1 MFLLGLLILSACTN
15 DEYLAQ
21 RTEVEEGIPTV
32 VKLSVTIPMSGK
44 IETKAFSDS
53 GVADLYVFS
62 FKKDNDEFI
71 TAQKYTELSGSTI
84 SFSTLSGEQRIFAIG
99 NVDYDMFPGLSE
111 RLESWLGN
119 NHPSK
124 SDLTSLLAE
133 VGGDKAVQF
142 ANTTSLVSGLWN
154 NEDDTKDYCTVKV
167 DGTLV
172 EKGKIYLK
180 RVAAKVTFKIE
191 VADGREFK
199 LKISDMDQPLGYAI
213 GNSLEVMEAIEL
225 LKGNGPKD
233 LLELTLTIGSNML
246 LCAKKAETE
255 EQARKRL
262 EENIAN
268 GKEGCNSADDRE
280 KLSKGSLRN
289 SPPEG
294 RVFTYVDKP
303 ATYVL
308 LKGSYYAKDTDG
320 KETSAEVVYCIHLG
334 LGAGSSDKVDH
345 KDFSTKR
352 NMNYT
357 YNIQIEGVESIK
369 TEVTATD
376 NNVWRQ
382 EGDVTVSGEGKS
394 IQLDAHFEARK
405 ITFHKSDFKTTDLRV
420 YVKDPLTN
428 FQLTEF
434 SELKEESKNWVSF
447 KSLKDVPVEETY
459 KYPDEKHVSE
469 LLSVEEL
476 LTELNKWAKGEN
488 SLLAPTNEGAIE
500 FVCFVNEYYYQSIMW
515 PEFVNTL
522 DREFFIMDKTQKQTS
537 GGNSTLTSD
546 ASFVI
551 KQHSIQTIY
560 DLNKGEDYNAWGIE
574 TINETG
580 LLNTT
585 TNPSKIKDIAYGR
598 LNLPDFSG
606 KGWSTFLDYSKE
618 SNSNQM
624 KDDYKNAYYACLQR
638 NRDENGDGVIDS
650 KEKKWYLASSG
661 QYISLWLGRSSLS
674 AESSL
679 FNIDDWVKEGF
690 AKNIP
695 AKYHYIPSNNDG
707 KVVFWAE
714 EGITIGNDDSHTTGK
729 IRNYRC
735 IRDLNM
741 KGMDEN
747 NLDRKKAPE
756 TLFKIS
762 SVDPKALTVT
772 FDYLNA
778 NSLKPAPSMNELDP
792 HNERDN
798 DINRVYKSFCIV
810 RGSVSSNQVGGT
822 WKAKTNL
829 TNPCNRIMNEH
840 GWRMPNQAELSV
852 IYLVGTD
859 ASAYG
864 SYKKNEFNGL
874 KGQTVFAR
882 TSYSG
887 IAKNGKSGQH
897 AYRLLANEHISLVE
911 KTGYTGFIRC
921 VKDNYK

>member
-1 MFLLGLLILSACTN
+1 
-15 DEYLAQ
+15 
-21 RTEVEEGIPTV
+21 
-32 VKLSVTIPMSGK
+32 MSGK

-199 LKISDMDQPLGYAI
+199 LKSYQVC
-213 GNSLEVMEAIEL
+213 EV
-225 LKGNGPKD
+225 PKKVNVWEGSTSEEIVSYSTQ
-233 LLELTLTIGSNML
+233 ELTISRDEGFFTFYMP
-246 LCAKKAETE
+246 
-255 EQARKRL
+255 
-262 EENIAN
+262 ENIAN

>member
-1 MFLLGLLILSACTN
+1 MKQYIMFLLGLLILSACTN

-199 LKISDMDQPLGYAI
+199 LKSYQVC
-213 GNSLEVMEAIEL
+213 EV
-225 LKGNGPKD
+225 PKKVNVWEGSTSEEIVSYSTQ
-233 LLELTLTIGSNML
+233 ELTISRDEGFFTFYMP
-246 LCAKKAETE
+246 
-255 EQARKRL
+255 
-262 EENIAN
+262 ENIAN

-679 FNIDDWVKEGF
+679 FYIDDWVKEGF

>member
-1 MFLLGLLILSACTN
+1 MKQYIMFLLGLLILSACTN

-199 LKISDMDQPLGYAI
+199 LKSYQVC
-213 GNSLEVMEAIEL
+213 EV
-225 LKGNGPKD
+225 PKKVNVWEGSTSEEIVSYSTQ
-233 LLELTLTIGSNML
+233 ELTISRDEGFFTFYMP
-246 LCAKKAETE
+246 
-255 EQARKRL
+255 
-262 EENIAN
+262 ENIAN

-488 SLLAPTNEGAIE
+488 SLLAPINEGAIE

>member
-1 MFLLGLLILSACTN
+1 MKQYIMFLLGLLILSACTN

-199 LKISDMDQPLGYAI
+199 LKSYQVC
-213 GNSLEVMEAIEL
+213 EV
-225 LKGNGPKD
+225 PKKVNVWEGSTSEEIVSYSTQ
-233 LLELTLTIGSNML
+233 ELTISRDEGFFTFYMP
-246 LCAKKAETE
+246 
-255 EQARKRL
+255 
-262 EENIAN
+262 ENIAN

-798 DINRVYKSFCIV
+798 DINRVYKSFCIF

>member
-1 MFLLGLLILSACTN
+1 
-15 DEYLAQ
+15 
-21 RTEVEEGIPTV
+21 
-32 VKLSVTIPMSGK
+32 MSGK

-199 LKISDMDQPLGYAI
+199 LKSYQVC
-213 GNSLEVMEAIEL
+213 EV
-225 LKGNGPKD
+225 PKKVNVWEGSTSEEIVSYSTQ
-233 LLELTLTIGSNML
+233 ELTISKDEGFFTFYMP
-246 LCAKKAETE
+246 
-255 EQARKRL
+255 
-262 EENIAN
+262 ENIAN

>member
-1 MFLLGLLILSACTN
+1 MMKQYIMFLLGLLILSACTN

-199 LKISDMDQPLGYAI
+199 LKSYQVC
-213 GNSLEVMEAIEL
+213 EV
-225 LKGNGPKD
+225 PKKVNVWEGSTSEEIVSYSTQ
-233 LLELTLTIGSNML
+233 ELTISRDEGFFTFYMP
-246 LCAKKAETE
+246 
-255 EQARKRL
+255 
-262 EENIAN
+262 ENIAN

-382 EGDVTVSGEGKS
+382 EGDVTVSGEEKS

-798 DINRVYKSFCIV
+798 DINRVYKSFCIF

>member
-1 MFLLGLLILSACTN
+1 MMKQYIMFLLGLLILSACTN

-199 LKISDMDQPLGYAI
+199 LKSYQVCEVPKKVNVWEGSTSEEIVS
-213 GNSLEVMEAIEL
+213 NSTQ
-225 LKGNGPKD
+225 
-233 LLELTLTIGSNML
+233 ELTISRDEGFFTFYMP
-246 LCAKKAETE
+246 
-255 EQARKRL
+255 
-262 EENIAN
+262 ENIAN

>member
-1 MFLLGLLILSACTN
+1 MMKQYIMFLLGLLILSACTN

-199 LKISDMDQPLGYAI
+199 LKSYQVC
-213 GNSLEVMEAIEL
+213 EV
-225 LKGNGPKD
+225 PKKVNVWEGSTSEEIVSYSTQ
-233 LLELTLTIGSNML
+233 ELTISRDEGFFTFYMP
-246 LCAKKAETE
+246 
-255 EQARKRL
+255 
-262 EENIAN
+262 ENIAN

-476 LTELNKWAKGEN
+476 LTELNKRAKGEN

>member
-1 MFLLGLLILSACTN
+1 MMKQYIMFLLGLLILSACTN

-199 LKISDMDQPLGYAI
+199 LKSYQVCEI
-213 GNSLEVMEAIEL
+213 
-225 LKGNGPKD
+225 PKKVNVWEGSTSEEIVSYSTQ
-233 LLELTLTIGSNML
+233 ELTISRDEGFFTFYMP
-246 LCAKKAETE
+246 
-255 EQARKRL
+255 
-262 EENIAN
+262 ENIAN

>member
-1 MFLLGLLILSACTN
+1 MMKQYIMFLLGLLILSACTN

-199 LKISDMDQPLGYAI
+199 LKSYQVC
-213 GNSLEVMEAIEL
+213 EV
-225 LKGNGPKD
+225 PKKVNVWEGSTSEEIVSYSTQ
-233 LLELTLTIGSNML
+233 ELTISRDEGFFTFYMP
-246 LCAKKAETE
+246 
-255 EQARKRL
+255 
-262 EENIAN
+262 ENIAN

-382 EGDVTVSGEGKS
+382 EGDVTVSGEGKP

>member
-1 MFLLGLLILSACTN
+1 MMKQYIMFLLGLLILSACTN

-199 LKISDMDQPLGYAI
+199 LKSYQVC
-213 GNSLEVMEAIEL
+213 EV
-225 LKGNGPKD
+225 PKKVNVWEGSTSEEIVSYSTQ
-233 LLELTLTIGSNML
+233 ELTISRDEGFFTFYMP
-246 LCAKKAETE
+246 
-255 EQARKRL
+255 
-262 EENIAN
+262 ENIAN

-638 NRDENGDGVIDS
+638 NRDENGDGVIGS

>member
-1 MFLLGLLILSACTN
+1 MMKQYIMFLLGLLILSACTN

-199 LKISDMDQPLGYAI
+199 LKSYQVC
-213 GNSLEVMEAIEL
+213 EV
-225 LKGNGPKD
+225 PKKVNVWEGSTSEEIVSYSTQ
-233 LLELTLTIGSNML
+233 ELTISRDEGFFTFYMP
-246 LCAKKAETE
+246 
-255 EQARKRL
+255 
-262 EENIAN
+262 ENIAN

-357 YNIQIEGVESIK
+357 YNTQIEGVESIK

>member
-1 MFLLGLLILSACTN
+1 MMKQYIMFLLGLLILSACTN

-199 LKISDMDQPLGYAI
+199 LKSYQVC
-213 GNSLEVMEAIEL
+213 EV
-225 LKGNGPKD
+225 PKKVNVWEGSTSEEIVSYSTQ
-233 LLELTLTIGSNML
+233 ELTISRDEGFFTFYMP
-246 LCAKKAETE
+246 
-255 EQARKRL
+255 
-262 EENIAN
+262 ENIAN

-778 NSLKPAPSMNELDP
+778 NSLKTAPSMNELDP

>member
-1 MFLLGLLILSACTN
+1 MMKQYIMFLLGLLILSACTN

-199 LKISDMDQPLGYAI
+199 LKSYQVC
-213 GNSLEVMEAIEL
+213 EV
-225 LKGNGPKD
+225 PKKVNVWEGSTSEEIVSYSTQ
-233 LLELTLTIGSNML
+233 ELTISKDEGFFTFYMP
-246 LCAKKAETE
+246 
-255 EQARKRL
+255 
-262 EENIAN
+262 ENIAN

-382 EGDVTVSGEGKS
+382 EGDVTVSGEEKS

>member
-199 LKISDMDQPLGYAI
+199 LKSYQVC
-213 GNSLEVMEAIEL
+213 EV
-225 LKGNGPKD
+225 PKKVNVWEGSTSEEIVSYSTQ
-233 LLELTLTIGSNML
+233 ELTISKDEGFFTFYMP
-246 LCAKKAETE
+246 
-255 EQARKRL
+255 
-262 EENIAN
+262 ENIAN

-357 YNIQIEGVESIK
+357 YNIQIEGVESTK

>member
-1 MFLLGLLILSACTN
+1 M
-15 DEYLAQ
+15 
-21 RTEVEEGIPTV
+21 
-32 VKLSVTIPMSGK
+32 
-44 IETKAFSDS
+44 
-53 GVADLYVFS
+53 
-62 FKKDNDEFI
+62 
-71 TAQKYTELSGSTI
+71 
-84 SFSTLSGEQRIFAIG
+84 
-99 NVDYDMFPGLSE
+99 
-111 RLESWLGN
+111 
-119 NHPSK
+119 
-124 SDLTSLLAE
+124 
-133 VGGDKAVQF
+133 
-142 ANTTSLVSGLWN
+142 
-154 NEDDTKDYCTVKV
+154 
-167 DGTLV
+167 
-172 EKGKIYLK
+172 
-180 RVAAKVTFKIE
+180 
-191 VADGREFK
+191 
-199 LKISDMDQPLGYAI
+199 
-213 GNSLEVMEAIEL
+213 
-225 LKGNGPKD
+225 
-233 LLELTLTIGSNML
+233 
-246 LCAKKAETE
+246 
-255 EQARKRL
+255 
-262 EENIAN
+262 
-268 GKEGCNSADDRE
+268 
-280 KLSKGSLRN
+280 
-289 SPPEG
+289 
-294 RVFTYVDKP
+294 
-303 ATYVL
+303 
-308 LKGSYYAKDTDG
+308 
-320 KETSAEVVYCIHLG
+320 
-334 LGAGSSDKVDH
+334 
-345 KDFSTKR
+345 
-352 NMNYT
+352 
-357 YNIQIEGVESIK
+357 
-369 TEVTATD
+369 
-376 NNVWRQ
+376 
-382 EGDVTVSGEGKS
+382 
-394 IQLDAHFEARK
+394 
-405 ITFHKSDFKTTDLRV
+405 
-420 YVKDPLTN
+420 
-428 FQLTEF
+428 
-434 SELKEESKNWVSF
+434 
-447 KSLKDVPVEETY
+447 
-459 KYPDEKHVSE
+459 
-469 LLSVEEL
+469 
-476 LTELNKWAKGEN
+476 NKWAKGEN

-810 RGSVSSNQVGGT
+810 RGMSMVGV
-822 WKAKTNL
+822 
-829 TNPCNRIMNEH
+829 CRIKRNC
-840 GWRMPNQAELSV
+840 
-852 IYLVGTD
+852 
-859 ASAYG
+859 
-864 SYKKNEFNGL
+864 
-874 KGQTVFAR
+874 
-882 TSYSG
+882 
-887 IAKNGKSGQH
+887 
-897 AYRLLANEHISLVE
+897 LL
-911 KTGYTGFIRC
+911 FI
-921 VKDNYK
+921 

>member
-32 VKLSVTIPMSGK
+32 VKLSVAIPMSGK

-199 LKISDMDQPLGYAI
+199 LKSYQVC
-213 GNSLEVMEAIEL
+213 EV
-225 LKGNGPKD
+225 PKKVNVWEGSTSEEIVSYSTQ
-233 LLELTLTIGSNML
+233 ELTISRDEGFFTFYMP
-246 LCAKKAETE
+246 
-255 EQARKRL
+255 
-262 EENIAN
+262 ENIAN

>member
-1 MFLLGLLILSACTN
+1 MKQYIMFLLGLLILSACTN

-111 RLESWLGN
+111 RLESLLGN

-199 LKISDMDQPLGYAI
+199 LKSYQVC
-213 GNSLEVMEAIEL
+213 EV
-225 LKGNGPKD
+225 PKKVNVWEGSTSEEIVSYSTQ
-233 LLELTLTIGSNML
+233 ELTISRDEGFFTFYMP
-246 LCAKKAETE
+246 
-255 EQARKRL
+255 
-262 EENIAN
+262 ENIAN

>member
-1 MFLLGLLILSACTN
+1 MMKQYIMFLLGLLILSACTN

-199 LKISDMDQPLGYAI
+199 LKSYQVC
-213 GNSLEVMEAIEL
+213 EV
-225 LKGNGPKD
+225 PKKVNVWEGSTSEEIVSYSTQ
-233 LLELTLTIGSNML
+233 ELTISRDEGFFTFYMP
-246 LCAKKAETE
+246 
-255 EQARKRL
+255 
-262 EENIAN
+262 ENIAN

-280 KLSKGSLRN
+280 KLSKGSLRHA
-289 SPPEG
+289 PPEG

-500 FVCFVNEYYYQSIMW
+500 FVCFVNEYYYQSIMC

>member
-199 LKISDMDQPLGYAI
+199 LKSYQVC
-213 GNSLEVMEAIEL
+213 EV
-225 LKGNGPKD
+225 PKKVNVWEGSTSEEIVSYSTQ
-233 LLELTLTIGSNML
+233 ELTISKDEGFFTFYMP
-246 LCAKKAETE
+246 
-255 EQARKRL
+255 
-262 EENIAN
+262 ENIAN

-522 DREFFIMDKTQKQTS
+522 DRELFIMDKTQKQTS

-735 IRDLNM
+735 IRGLNM

>member
-1 MFLLGLLILSACTN
+1 MMKQYIMFLLGLLILSACTN

-133 VGGDKAVQF
+133 VGGYKAVQF

-199 LKISDMDQPLGYAI
+199 LKSYQVC
-213 GNSLEVMEAIEL
+213 EV
-225 LKGNGPKD
+225 PKKVNVWEGSTSEEIVSYSTQ
-233 LLELTLTIGSNML
+233 ELTISRDEGFFTFYMP
-246 LCAKKAETE
+246 
-255 EQARKRL
+255 
-262 EENIAN
+262 ENIAN

>member
-1 MFLLGLLILSACTN
+1 MMKQYIMFLLGLLILSACTN

-199 LKISDMDQPLGYAI
+199 LKSYQVC
-213 GNSLEVMEAIEL
+213 EV
-225 LKGNGPKD
+225 PKKVNVWEGSTSEEIVSYSTQ
-233 LLELTLTIGSNML
+233 ELTISKDEGFFTFYMP
-246 LCAKKAETE
+246 
-255 EQARKRL
+255 
-262 EENIAN
+262 ENIAN

-303 ATYVL
+303 VTYVL

-897 AYRLLANEHISLVE
+897 AYRLLANKHISLVE

>member
-1 MFLLGLLILSACTN
+1 MMKQYIMFLLGLLILSACTN

-167 DGTLV
+167 DGTLG

-199 LKISDMDQPLGYAI
+199 LKSYQVC
-213 GNSLEVMEAIEL
+213 EV
-225 LKGNGPKD
+225 PKKVNVWEGSTSEEIVSYSTQ
-233 LLELTLTIGSNML
+233 ELTISRDEGFFTFYMP
-246 LCAKKAETE
+246 
-255 EQARKRL
+255 
-262 EENIAN
+262 ENIAN

-320 KETSAEVVYCIHLG
+320 KETSAGVVYCIHLG

>member
-1 MFLLGLLILSACTN
+1 MMKQYIMFLLGLLILSACTN

-199 LKISDMDQPLGYAI
+199 LKSYQVC
-213 GNSLEVMEAIEL
+213 EV
-225 LKGNGPKD
+225 PKKVNVWEGSTSEEIVSYSTQ
-233 LLELTLTIGSNML
+233 ELTISRDEGFFTFYMP
-246 LCAKKAETE
+246 
-255 EQARKRL
+255 
-262 EENIAN
+262 ENIAN

-798 DINRVYKSFCIV
+798 DINRVYF
-810 RGSVSSNQVGGT
+810 
-822 WKAKTNL
+822 
-829 TNPCNRIMNEH
+829 
-840 GWRMPNQAELSV
+840 
-852 IYLVGTD
+852 
-859 ASAYG
+859 
-864 SYKKNEFNGL
+864 
-874 KGQTVFAR
+874 
-882 TSYSG
+882 
-887 IAKNGKSGQH
+887 
-897 AYRLLANEHISLVE
+897 
-911 KTGYTGFIRC
+911 
-921 VKDNYK
+921 

>member
-1 MFLLGLLILSACTN
+1 MMKQYIMFLLGLLILSACTN

-199 LKISDMDQPLGYAI
+199 LKSYQVC
-213 GNSLEVMEAIEL
+213 EV
-225 LKGNGPKD
+225 PKKVNVWEGSTSEEIVSYSTQ
-233 LLELTLTIGSNML
+233 ELTISKDEGFFTFYMP
-246 LCAKKAETE
+246 
-255 EQARKRL
+255 
-262 EENIAN
+262 ENIAN

-320 KETSAEVVYCIHLG
+320 KETSAEVVYCVHLG

-551 KQHSIQTIY
+551 KQRSIQTVY
-560 DLNKGEDYNAWGIE
+560 DLNKGTDYNAWGIE

>member
-1 MFLLGLLILSACTN
+1 MMKQYIMFLLGLLILSACTN

-199 LKISDMDQPLGYAI
+199 LKSYQVC
-213 GNSLEVMEAIEL
+213 EV
-225 LKGNGPKD
+225 PKKVNVWEGSTSEEIVSYSTQ
-233 LLELTLTIGSNML
+233 ELTISRDEGFFTFYMP
-246 LCAKKAETE
+246 
-255 EQARKRL
+255 
-262 EENIAN
+262 ENIAN

-859 ASAYG
+859 VSAYG

>member
-1 MFLLGLLILSACTN
+1 MMKQYIMFLLGLLILSACTN

-199 LKISDMDQPLGYAI
+199 LKSYQVC
-213 GNSLEVMEAIEL
+213 EV
-225 LKGNGPKD
+225 PKKVNVWEGSTSEEIVSYSTQ
-233 LLELTLTIGSNML
+233 ELTISRDEGFFTFYMP
-246 LCAKKAETE
+246 
-255 EQARKRL
+255 
-262 EENIAN
+262 ENIAN

-778 NSLKPAPSMNELDP
+778 NSLKLAPSMNELDP

-810 RGSVSSNQVGGT
+810 RGSVSRNQVGGT

>member
-1 MFLLGLLILSACTN
+1 MMKQYIMFLLGLLILSACTN

-32 VKLSVTIPMSGK
+32 VKLSVTIPISGK

-199 LKISDMDQPLGYAI
+199 LKSYQVC
-213 GNSLEVMEAIEL
+213 EV
-225 LKGNGPKD
+225 PKKVNVWEGSTSEEIVSYSTQ
-233 LLELTLTIGSNML
+233 ELTISRDEGFFTFYMP
-246 LCAKKAETE
+246 
-255 EQARKRL
+255 
-262 EENIAN
+262 ENIAN

>member
-1 MFLLGLLILSACTN
+1 MMKQYIMFLLGLLILSACTN

-199 LKISDMDQPLGYAI
+199 LKSYQVC
-213 GNSLEVMEAIEL
+213 EV
-225 LKGNGPKD
+225 PKKVNVWEGSTSEEIVSYSTQ
-233 LLELTLTIGSNML
+233 ELTISRDEGFFTFYMP
-246 LCAKKAETE
+246 
-255 EQARKRL
+255 
-262 EENIAN
+262 ENIAN

-294 RVFTYVDKP
+294 RVSTYVDKP

>member
-1 MFLLGLLILSACTN
+1 MKQYIMFLLGLLILSACTN

-199 LKISDMDQPLGYAI
+199 LKSYQVC
-213 GNSLEVMEAIEL
+213 EV
-225 LKGNGPKD
+225 PKKVNVWEGSTSEEIVSYSTQ
-233 LLELTLTIGSNML
+233 ELTISKDEGFFTFYMP
-246 LCAKKAETE
+246 
-255 EQARKRL
+255 
-262 EENIAN
+262 ENIAN

-756 TLFKIS
+756 TLFKMS

>member
-1 MFLLGLLILSACTN
+1 MMKQYIMFLLGLLILSACTN

-199 LKISDMDQPLGYAI
+199 LKSYQVC
-213 GNSLEVMEAIEL
+213 EV
-225 LKGNGPKD
+225 PKKVNVWEGSTSEEIVSYSTQ
-233 LLELTLTIGSNML
+233 ELTISRDEGFFTFYMP
-246 LCAKKAETE
+246 
-255 EQARKRL
+255 
-262 EENIAN
+262 ENIAN

-897 AYRLLANEHISLVE
+897 AYRLFANKHISLVE

>member
-1 MFLLGLLILSACTN
+1 MKQYIMFLLGLLILSACTN

-199 LKISDMDQPLGYAI
+199 LKSYQVC
-213 GNSLEVMEAIEL
+213 EV
-225 LKGNGPKD
+225 PKKVNVWEGSTSEEIVSYSTQ
-233 LLELTLTIGSNML
+233 ELTISRDEGFFTFYMP
-246 LCAKKAETE
+246 
-255 EQARKRL
+255 
-262 EENIAN
+262 ENIAN

-840 GWRMPNQAELSV
+840 GWRMPKQAELSV

>member
-1 MFLLGLLILSACTN
+1 MMKQYIMFLLGLLILSACTN

-44 IETKAFSDS
+44 IETKAFSDR

-199 LKISDMDQPLGYAI
+199 LKSYQVC
-213 GNSLEVMEAIEL
+213 EV
-225 LKGNGPKD
+225 PKKVNVWEGSTSEEIVSYSTQ
-233 LLELTLTIGSNML
+233 ELTISKDEGFFTFYMP
-246 LCAKKAETE
+246 
-255 EQARKRL
+255 
-262 EENIAN
+262 ENIAN

>member
-1 MFLLGLLILSACTN
+1 MMKQYIMFLLGLLILSACTN

-199 LKISDMDQPLGYAI
+199 LKSYQVC
-213 GNSLEVMEAIEL
+213 EV
-225 LKGNGPKD
+225 PKKVNVWEGSTSEEIVSYSTQ
-233 LLELTLTIGSNML
+233 ELTISKDEGFFTFYMP
-246 LCAKKAETE
+246 
-255 EQARKRL
+255 
-262 EENIAN
+262 ENIAN

-420 YVKDPLTN
+420 YVKDPLAN

>member
-1 MFLLGLLILSACTN
+1 MMKQYIMFLLGLLILSACTN

-199 LKISDMDQPLGYAI
+199 LKSYQVC
-213 GNSLEVMEAIEL
+213 EV
-225 LKGNGPKD
+225 PKKVNVWEGSTSEEIVSYSTQ
-233 LLELTLTIGSNML
+233 ELTISRDEGFFTFYMP
-246 LCAKKAETE
+246 
-255 EQARKRL
+255 
-262 EENIAN
+262 ENIAN

-606 KGWSTFLDYSKE
+606 KCWSTFLDYSKE

>member
-1 MFLLGLLILSACTN
+1 MMKQYIMFLLGLLILSACTN

-71 TAQKYTELSGSTI
+71 IAQKYTELSGSTI

-199 LKISDMDQPLGYAI
+199 LKSYQVC
-213 GNSLEVMEAIEL
+213 EV
-225 LKGNGPKD
+225 PKKVNVWEGSTSEEIVSYSTQ
-233 LLELTLTIGSNML
+233 ELTISRDEGFFTFYMP
-246 LCAKKAETE
+246 
-255 EQARKRL
+255 
-262 EENIAN
+262 ENIAN

>member
-1 MFLLGLLILSACTN
+1 MMKQYIMFLLGLLILSACTN

-199 LKISDMDQPLGYAI
+199 LKSYQVC
-213 GNSLEVMEAIEL
+213 EV
-225 LKGNGPKD
+225 PKKVNVWEGSTSEEIVSYSTQ
-233 LLELTLTIGSNML
+233 ELTISRDEGFFTFYMP
-246 LCAKKAETE
+246 
-255 EQARKRL
+255 
-262 EENIAN
+262 ENIAN

-560 DLNKGEDYNAWGIE
+560 DLNKGEDYNARGIE

>member
-1 MFLLGLLILSACTN
+1 MMKQYIMFLLGLLILSACTN

-199 LKISDMDQPLGYAI
+199 LKSYQVC
-213 GNSLEVMEAIEL
+213 EV
-225 LKGNGPKD
+225 PKKVNVWEGSTSEEIVSYSTQ
-233 LLELTLTIGSNML
+233 ELTISRDEGFFTFYMP
-246 LCAKKAETE
+246 
-255 EQARKRL
+255 
-262 EENIAN
+262 ENIAN

-376 NNVWRQ
+376 NNVWWQ

>member
-1 MFLLGLLILSACTN
+1 MMKQYIMFLLGLLILSACTN

-154 NEDDTKDYCTVKV
+154 NEDDTKDYYTVKV

-199 LKISDMDQPLGYAI
+199 LKSYQVC
-213 GNSLEVMEAIEL
+213 EV
-225 LKGNGPKD
+225 PKKVNVWEGSTSEEIVSYSTQ
-233 LLELTLTIGSNML
+233 ELTISRDEGFFTFYMP
-246 LCAKKAETE
+246 
-255 EQARKRL
+255 
-262 EENIAN
+262 ENIAN

>member
-1 MFLLGLLILSACTN
+1 MMKQYIMFLLGLLILSACTN

-199 LKISDMDQPLGYAI
+199 LKSYQVC
-213 GNSLEVMEAIEL
+213 EV
-225 LKGNGPKD
+225 PKKVNVWEGSTSEEIVSYSTQ
-233 LLELTLTIGSNML
+233 ELTISRDEGFFTFYMP
-246 LCAKKAETE
+246 
-255 EQARKRL
+255 
-262 EENIAN
+262 ENIAN

-606 KGWSTFLDYSKE
+606 KGWSTFLDYSKR

-840 GWRMPNQAELSV
+840 GWRMPNQAEFSV